1 MKRQTFLEYA
11 KFCIDKHQKNN
22 YIDTYFCSFPYD
34 RRQYFAV
41 NISDRVYAGY
51 RKRCCTHSESRLV
64 KNHDCKKLI
73 VIRTRKAAPQLLL
86 AKPCP
91 LCQTFLKNKKIQT
104 VYYSID
110 NDTYGIYYPQKNQNI
125 IKNFRG

>member
-1 MKRQTFLEYA
+1 MKRQTFLDFAE
-11 KFCIDKHQKNN
+11 FCISKQKRSE
-22 YIDTYFCSFPYD
+22 YIDTYFCSFSYD
-34 RRQYFAV
+34 KKPSFAL
-41 NISDRVYAGY
+41 NISDRVYKGY

-64 KNHDCKKLI
+64 KNHHCTKLI
-73 VIRTRKAAPQLLL
+73 VIRTRKASPQLLM

-110 NDTYGIYYPQKNQNI
+110 NDTYGIFYPQKNHSV